1 MQTRVSFFGKS
12 LHCSNN
18 FFWKFLGGVSVFPV
32 QFPLNLVFFLFLH
45 MFSHF
50 VELRKL
56 KEEIPDTNNTNQ
68 LSKFGMHMEE

>member
-1 MQTRVSFFGKS
+1 
-12 LHCSNN
+12 
-18 FFWKFLGGVSVFPV
+18 
-32 QFPLNLVFFLFLH
+32 